1 MLEAAHAK
9 RIITPQGSVPIQ
21 GHAMRKSPST
31 GVHDELEVHV
41 LFLNLEGTELC
52 FINADLAGIDFGFGN
67 RVKTAVRES
76 YGIDEE
82 LTVFS
87 TTHTHSG
94 PVTTTGGDHKPDPEY
109 MDMLFERT
117 MEAVQE
123 AYTNRKPF
131 DHVTYR
137 QDEVIG
143 FYGNRNGR
151 DLPGDQT
158 VTILEFR
165 DAEEHVVEAFVN
177 MACHSTVN
185 SPLELNLSADLLGN
199 VRRELTLYLGV
210 EPVMSNG
217 AAGDMS
223 NRLYRHNNDFA
234 ELKRVTVGIA
244 ARAAGFPDTGR
255 LYLTDV
261 RHRTVSHTVDYD
273 TDKSGLEEKKAELE
287 AKLETAVA
295 FDDRKWLLSEI
306 AGCERK
312 LKVDHVHICLDST
325 IIRLGELELVV
336 IPCELASAFGKQIKS
351 ASNAKVCL
359 IWGYSNGHSTYIVE
373 AKGFNGGHDGI
384 STQLKRGQA
393 EEYVGKLIQALY

>member
-1 MLEAAHAK
+1 MLETGRSK
-9 RIITPQGSVPIQ
+9 RVITPSGSVPIQ

-41 LFLNLEGTELC
+41 LLLNLEGTKLC
-52 FINADLAGIDFGFGN
+52 LINADLAGIDFEFGD
-67 RVKTAVRES
+67 RVKAAVKEE
-76 YGIDEE
+76 YGIDED

-94 PVTTTGGDHKPDPEY
+94 PVMTAGPDKSPDPEY
-109 MDMLFERT
+109 VNLVFEKT
-117 MEAVQE
+117 MEAVRE
-123 AYTNRKPF
+123 ASQNMRPF

-143 FYGNRNGR
+143 FYGNRNGKNL
-151 DLPGDQT
+151 DGEQT
-158 VTILEFR
+158 VTVLEFR
-165 DAEEHVVEAFVN
+165 DAQEHVLEAFVN
-177 MACHSTVN
+177 MTCHSTVN

-199 VRRELTLYLGV
+199 VRRELTPYLGV

-223 NRLYRHNNDFA
+223 NRLYRHGNDFA
-234 ELKRVTVGIA
+234 ELKRVTAGVA
-244 ARAAGFPDTGR
+244 ARIAGFNDTGVLDLR
-255 LYLTDV
+255 GV
-261 RHRTVSHTVDYD
+261 QHRKVAFTVDYD
-273 TDKSGLEEKKAELE
+273 TDKNGLEEKKKELE
-287 AKLETAVA
+287 AKLETAEA

-312 LKVDHVHICLDST
+312 LKVDHVHLCLDSV

-359 IWGYSNGHSTYIVE
+359 IWGYANGHSTYVVE

-384 STQLKRGQA
+384 STQLKKGQA
-393 EEYVGKLIQALY
+393 EEYVGKLIQNLF